1 MVSQSGARGT
11 GEGSHRAEEVTDIPE
26 EKEKENLII
35 FFHLI
40 LSAIIVVLGQI
51 SSILAVMS

>member
-11 GEGSHRAEEVTDIPE
+11 GEGSHRAEKVTDIPE

-40 LSAIIVVLGQI
+40 LSVIIVVLGQI